1 MDLSIQITNELK
13 QLTGLR
19 TEQPKAVK
27 LDDDD
32 GNCLIIDFT
41 AVDSMSC
48 SFWEMRLRVASLDG
62 AGLDILKSWAEN
74 LCQRVTYLLENIG
87 PLECDEESNQVLLR
101 STPPDKKP
109 EATKFYEMILH
120 AQEDGTLS
128 LRRFQS
134 QNGQAGRKQVDIQT
148 TCEVLCKLVG
158 DLVESI
164 PKAT

>member
-1 MDLSIQITNELK
+1 MDLSIRITNELK

-48 SFWEMRLRVASLDG
+48 SFWEMRLRVESLDG
-62 AGLDILKSWAEN
+62 ASLDILKSWAKD
-74 LCQRVTYLLENIG
+74 LCQRITYLLENIG
-87 PLECDEESNQVLLR
+87 PLECDEEGKQVLLR
-101 STPPDKKP
+101 SNPPDKKP
-109 EATKFYEMILH
+109 DATKFYEIILH
-120 AQEDGTLS
+120 AQADGTLS
-128 LRRFQS
+128 LRRFRF
-134 QNGQAGRKQVDIQT
+134 QNGQEGRTQVEIQT